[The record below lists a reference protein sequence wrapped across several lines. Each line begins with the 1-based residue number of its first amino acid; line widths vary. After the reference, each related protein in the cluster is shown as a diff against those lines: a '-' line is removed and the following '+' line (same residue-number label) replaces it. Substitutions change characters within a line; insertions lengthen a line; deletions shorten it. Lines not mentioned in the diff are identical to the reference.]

1 MKGQSEPPDKIDINI
16 NRSCLKKGYP
26 IKISGYAVGG
36 DDNPVNICDS
46 SQRFRS
52 RRNSES
58 SLERHKRGSTPDPA
72 KSEEINVKQLYS
84 PLLGIKDRDRNG
96 IRRRS
101 IGGFSNRT
109 PGGGG
114 PQNSDRISVIRNFRL
129 NQAFHQSREN
139 LQAERIEK
147 QQTFSNIQEDKI
159 EQNFKNEINF
169 NRPPPPNDLLC
180 KKEQQ
185 TSAVDCKNVQ
195 LEIQDSLESDSS
207 EVKDQEST
215 IKTGEFDIGKAI
227 TKMSEEL
234 EIFQKVNNNK
244 ENNLEDLCKLQLQAS
259 VN

>member
-1 MKGQSEPPDKIDINI
+1 MKDHTEPPDRIDINI
-16 NRSCLKKGYP
+16 RSGLKKGFP

-36 DDNPVNICDS
+36 DDNPVNICDT

-58 SLERHKRGSTPDPA
+58 SLERHKRGSTPDPG
-72 KSEEINVKQLYS
+72 KSEEITVKQLYS

-96 IRRRS
+96 FRRRS
-101 IGGFSNRT
+101 IGGFSNRA

-114 PQNSDRISVIRNFRL
+114 PQNSDKISVIRNFRL

-147 QQTFSNIQEDKI
+147 KQTFSNIQEDKI

-169 NRPPPPNDLLC
+169 NRPPPSDLLC

-185 TSAVDCKNVQ
+185 NCAVECKNVQ
-195 LEIQDSLESDSS
+195 VEIEDSLLESNSS
-207 EVKDQEST
+207 EVKDQGST
-215 IKTGEFDIGKAI
+215 AKTGEFDIGKAI

-244 ENNLEDLCKLQLQAS
+244 ENNLGDLCKLQLQAS